1 MKEEELKS
9 LLDKSFSHLLKSL
22 DKNNNSRFTIPLNE
36 DGKPRISEHEM
47 KLSFIETFL
56 KCSEFKGYMYSV
68 ETPTQNVYR
77 FTEKGKRQKPKCICE
92 QNEKGRRG
100 NIDVVVF
107 VGEERVALIEFKA
120 NHAGSFEHAKDVC
133 KLENEPG
140 ENVLRFLVEIFE
152 STDDTSLKELEK
164 KLYCN
169 EYIDVFSKT
178 IFVGYSL
185 CHNATGQYEKF
196 VGDNS
201 EKKVLIGKFA
211 SCEK

>member
-1 MKEEELKS
+1 MHSHSVKNSATNNIVLFDKHISLLSDFKLKLLEEELKS

-56 KCSEFKGYMYSV
+56 KCSEFEGYMYSV

-133 KLENEPG
+133 KLEKEPLSRQSQI
-140 ENVLRFLVEIFE
+140 ENKPRARL
-152 STDDTSLKELEK
+152 
-164 KLYCN
+164 
-169 EYIDVFSKT
+169 
-178 IFVGYSL
+178 
-185 CHNATGQYEKF
+185 H
-196 VGDNS
+196 
-201 EKKVLIGKFA
+201 
-211 SCEK
+211 

>member
-9 LLDKSFSHLLKSL
+9 MLDKSFSHLLKSL

-36 DGKPRISEHEM
+36 DGKLRISEQEL

-56 KCSEFKGYMYSV
+56 KSSEFKGYMYSV
-68 ETPTQNVYR
+68 ETPTQNMYS
-77 FTEKGKRQKPKCICE
+77 FTEKGKHQTPKCICK

-100 NIDVVVF
+100 NIDVVLHM
-107 VGEERVALIEFKA
+107 GEERVALIEFKA
-120 NHAGSFEHAKDVC
+120 NHAGFFEHAKDVC

-140 ENVLRFLVEIFE
+140 DNVLRFLVEIFI
-152 STDDTSLKELEK
+152 STDDKSLKKLEE
-164 KLYCN
+164 KLYYN
-169 EYIDVFSKT
+169 KYIDVFSKT

-196 VGDNS
+196 VGDNG
-201 EKKVLIGKFA
+201 EKKVLIGVFA